1 MRLPGSKFVAAA
13 LLALLLLVL
22 AGCGS
27 SSKSSTSDPPSGI
40 IGPLTGNWQLTL
52 LQQEPRP
59 STQLSVS
66 GFLHQSGNS
75 LTGSVQGPN
84 IIGNNGSTVN
94 CAGVS
99 SLTGTISGQTVSF
112 SVNPGGTTFNFTGN
126 ISPDFQSM
134 SGDYQALGGACLT
147 EPLSG
152 TWNAFLIP
160 ALNGNFTGTII
171 NSNYM
176 QVLTGMNPAPPVT
189 VSGTI
194 NQGNSA
200 GASNATLTG
209 TISAVGYPCFTT
221 ASLTG
226 TISGQNVYLDIFGYN
241 GVQIGTIGQPGVGT
255 TAGTPAAV
263 EVTPSGLSLVGAST
277 GGLSL
282 GASTGTGVTVGP
294 CPALFNGSN
303 NQTSDSAAIDFTFQ

>member
-1 MRLPGSKFVAAA
+1 MRLPGSRIVAAA
-13 LLALLLLVL
+13 SLALLLLVL
-22 AGCGS
+22 TACGN
-27 SSKSSTSDPPSGI
+27 SSKSSTSDPPSGV

-52 LQQEPRP
+52 LQQEPLP

-66 GFLHQSGNS
+66 GFLQQSSNS

-84 IIGNNGSTVN
+84 ILGNSGSTVN

-99 SLTGTISGQTVSF
+99 SVSGTISGQTVSF

-147 EPLSG
+147 EPMSG

-160 ALNGNFTGTII
+160 PLNGNFTGTIDSKYLGYEQQLGV
-171 NSNYM
+171 SNP
-176 QVLTGMNPAPPVT
+176 PAVPVA
-189 VSGTI
+189 VSGSIT
-194 NQGNSA
+194 QGSSS

-209 TISAVGYPCFTT
+209 TITAVGYPCFTT

-226 TISGQNVYLDIFGYN
+226 TISGQNVYLDLYDYN
-241 GVQIGTIGQPGVGT
+241 GVQIGTLGQPGVGT
-255 TAGTPAAV
+255 TAGSPATV
-263 EVTPSGLSLVGAST
+263 EVTSGGLSLVDTSSDGLFIGAT
-277 GGLSL
+277 NAGL
-282 GASTGTGVTVGP
+282 
-294 CPALFNGSN
+294 
-303 NQTSDSAAIDFTFQ
+303 

>member
-1 MRLPGSKFVAAA
+1 MGLPGSRIVAAA
-13 LLALLLLVL
+13 SLAHLLLIL
-22 AGCGS
+22 AACGS
-27 SSKSSTSDPPSGI
+27 SSKSSTSDPQSGV

-52 LQQEPRP
+52 LQQEPLP

-66 GFLHQSGNS
+66 GFLQQSSNS

-84 IIGNNGSTVN
+84 INGNNGSVVN

-99 SLTGTISGQTVSF
+99 SLSGTISGQTVIF

-134 SGDYQALGGACLT
+134 SGDYQAPGGACLT
-147 EPLSG
+147 EPMSG

-160 ALNGNFTGTII
+160 PLNGTFTGTIT
-171 NSNYM
+171 NSSYM
-176 QVLTGMNPAPPVT
+176 AVLTGITPAAPIA

-194 NQGNSA
+194 NQGDSA

-241 GVQIGTIGQPGVGT
+241 GVQIGTLGQPGVGT
-255 TAGTPAAV
+255 TQGSPAIV
-263 EVTPSGLSLVGAST
+263 EVNSTGVSLVDASTSGLF
-277 GGLSL
+277 L
-282 GASTGTGVTVGP
+282 GVFTGTGTVGP
-294 CPALFNGSN
+294 CPSLFNGSS
-303 NQTSDSAAIDFTFQ
+303 NQTSDSAAIDLIFQ

>member
-1 MRLPGSKFVAAA
+1 MRLPASRIVAAA
-13 LLALLLLVL
+13 SLTLLLLIL

-27 SSKSSTSDPPSGI
+27 TSKSSTSDPQSGI

-66 GFLHQSGNS
+66 GFLQQSSNS

-94 CAGVS
+94 CAGIS

-126 ISPDFQSM
+126 ISPDFESM

-147 EPLSG
+147 VPLSG

-160 ALNGNFTGTII
+160 PLNGNFTGTIT
-171 NSNYM
+171 NSSYM
-176 QVLTGMNPAPPVT
+176 AVLTGMNPAAPVT

-194 NQGNSA
+194 SQGDSA

-209 TISAVGYPCFTT
+209 TFSAVGYPCLTT

-241 GVQIGTIGQPGVGT
+241 GVQIGTLGQPGVGT
-255 TAGTPAAV
+255 TPGSPATV
-263 EVTPSGLSLVGAST
+263 EVTSTGLSLVDAST
-277 GGLSL
+277 GGLFL
-282 GASTGTGVTVGP
+282 GAFTGVGTVGP
-294 CPALFNGSN
+294 CPSLFNGSS
-303 NQTSDSAAIDFTFQ
+303 NQTSDSASVDFTFQ